1 MPIRYRLRTLLILL
15 AILPPLLWVGWTRY
29 EAWRVERIERERQ
42 RAIIRLWLAID
53 GTSMPSPA
61 VLRPAK
67 KPSAT
72 DNVP

>member
-1 MPIRYRLRTLLILL
+1 MRYRLRTLLILL

-42 RAIIRLWLAID
+42 RATIRLWLTID

-61 VLRPAK
+61 VLRPANT
-67 KPSAT
+67 PPAA
-72 DNVP
+72 DNRP